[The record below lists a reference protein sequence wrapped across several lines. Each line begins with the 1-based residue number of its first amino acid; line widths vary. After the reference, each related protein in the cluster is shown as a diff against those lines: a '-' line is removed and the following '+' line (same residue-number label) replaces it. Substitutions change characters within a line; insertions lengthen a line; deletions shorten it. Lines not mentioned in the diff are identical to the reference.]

1 MITHYRI
8 GLVAGVFD
16 MLHPGHVTMLAE
28 CRKSCES
35 LIVALQT
42 DPTLDRSSKHRPV
55 QTTYERYTQLAA
67 CRHVSTIIPYDT
79 EKDLENMLG
88 ILDYDVRFVGIEY
101 FHQEITGISVMLA
114 RGKEVV
120 YTNRDH
126 DYSSS
131 DFRKRIRNE
140 ERSV

>member
-1 MITHYRI
+1 MTSQYRV

-28 CRKSCES
+28 CRKSCDS

-42 DPTLDRSSKHRPV
+42 DPTLDRPNKHRPI

-88 ILDYDVRFVGIEY
+88 ILDYDVRFVGVEY
-101 FHQEITGISVMLA
+101 LNQSITGLDVMTA
-114 RGKEVV
+114 RCKELI
-120 YTNRDH
+120 YTSRDH
-126 DYSSS
+126 GYSST
-131 DFRKRIRNE
+131 DFRRRLHDGE
-140 ERSV
+140 